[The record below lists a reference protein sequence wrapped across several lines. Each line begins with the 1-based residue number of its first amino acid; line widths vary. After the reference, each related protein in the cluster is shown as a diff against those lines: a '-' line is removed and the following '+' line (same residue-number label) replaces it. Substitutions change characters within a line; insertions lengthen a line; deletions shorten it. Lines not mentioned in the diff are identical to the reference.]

1 MRTTHRTLFAALL
14 LAPALVACGG
24 TAAPHV
30 AALSHSASPSG
41 TGTGAAGDAG
51 TPADA
56 GTVGSDTDTDTAS
69 GRPQFRLDDTDA
81 RRTALVNAYSQCLID
96 HGAVRLTGREQA
108 APQIVPAGGDGV
120 PFIRVGDPVPAAAKA
135 ACAKKLP
142 LMPPQVEAATNPRFH
157 EQSLDYVACLRKHGE
172 WVELLNDHDL
182 DWTYAEGHPVPEDNA
197 TIEQDCLMAAFS

>member
-1 MRTTHRTLFAALL
+1 MRTTHRTLIAALL
-14 LAPALVACGG
+14 LAPALTACGG
-24 TAAPHV
+24 AAAPHV
-30 AALSHSASPSG
+30 AALSHSASPSVAVNGAPSDTAPAGAVG
-41 TGTGAAGDAG
+41 TD
-51 TPADA
+51 
-56 GTVGSDTDTDTAS
+56 SDTDSDTAT

-96 HGAVRLTGREQA
+96 HGAIRLTGREES

-120 PFIRVGDPVPAAAKA
+120 PFIRVGDPVPAAAKS
-135 ACAKKLP
+135 ACANRLP

-182 DWTYAEGHPVPEDNA
+182 DWTYVEGHPVPDDNG
-197 TIEQDCLMAAFS
+197 TIEQDCLMEAFS